1 MKCTQTT
8 NSTNSIILQLKSTQ
22 ERLTLSDM
30 HGIISSIK
38 NRFGYKIRG
47 HEVHVT
53 QRNME
58 RLTLKERVLNVSNFC
73 LKNDIEYLT
82 YHVPAIRNEAQ
93 SFSDAGS
100 HEKGSDLIFATINEA
115 EIVREKCSLES
126 KSIIVYHLPSVISF
140 GEIQYL
146 NKELKFR
153 ILKDAE
159 NHLLDLYKRNSE
171 RIDRSSILT
180 LENVFP
186 KCYTY
191 GGNYATINMFHPF
204 EMIRLRNFGI
214 KLTFDLSHYNIYA
227 NYLLHGK
234 DNIVGD
240 LDRQIYGSTAPSWNE
255 CIELFGNSLVQLHI
269 NDSKGTDYT
278 GEGMNLAEGEI
289 PIIDILRKIKHDS
302 KCRGD
307 MRATIELRDGHLY
320 HGKPQRRAIEWLL
333 INACDIFY

>member
-1 MKCTQTT
+1 MKSTQTP
-8 NSTNSIILQLKSTQ
+8 NSTKSIILQLKSTQ
-22 ERLTLSDM
+22 ERLVLSHM
-30 HGIISSIK
+30 HGIISKIR
-38 NRFGYKIRG
+38 NQFGYKIRG
-47 HEVHVT
+47 HEVHLT

-58 RLTLKERVLNVSNFC
+58 RLTLKERVLNVSSFC

-82 YHVPAIRNEAQ
+82 YHVPAPRNEAQ

-100 HEKGSDLIFATINEA
+100 YEKASNLIFATINEA
-115 EIVREKCSLES
+115 EMVREKCGL
-126 KSIIVYHLPSVISF
+126 KSEAVIVYHLPSVISL

-159 NHLLDLYKRNSE
+159 NHLLDFYRRNSE
-171 RIDRSSILT
+171 RIDGSYILT

-186 KCYTY
+186 KYYTY
-191 GGNYATINMFHPF
+191 NYATINMFHPF

-234 DNIVGD
+234 NNAVGD
-240 LDRQIYGSTAPSWNE
+240 LDRQIYGPTAPSWNE
-255 CIELFGNSLVQLHI
+255 CIELFGNSLIQLHI
-269 NDSKGTDYT
+269 NDSKGIDYT

-289 PIIDILRKIKHDS
+289 PIIDVLRKIKHDNR
-302 KCRGD
+302 CAGTV
-307 MRATIELRDGHLY
+307 RATIELRDGHLY
-320 HGKPQRRAIEWLL
+320 HGKPQKRAIEWLL
-333 INACDIFY
+333 TNASDIFY